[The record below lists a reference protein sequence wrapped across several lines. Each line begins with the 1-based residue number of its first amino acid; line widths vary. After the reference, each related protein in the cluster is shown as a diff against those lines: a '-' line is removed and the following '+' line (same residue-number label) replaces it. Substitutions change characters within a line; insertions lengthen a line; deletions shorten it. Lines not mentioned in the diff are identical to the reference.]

1 MASKKG
7 FYPWIKSIFGKRP
20 PVEGV
25 YAGPDMYNEDDDTD
39 DDPSMEEVY
48 AGPEYFER
56 GDPEV
61 RENGPE
67 EEDVTETDGSEETDD
82 EKDAENIKTPDA
94 EEDPDTKIE
103 EELPP
108 APAPRDAQNKFM
120 FMCVYAGPEYFSG
133 RGNIGMA
140 GMMKKEDL
148 KQTKCPKCGTEYP
161 EGNVACPDCG
171 ERTLYEGGKVAC
183 PSCGAHIAPN
193 AKFCENCGAK
203 QA

>member
-61 RENGPE
+61 RENEPE
-67 EEDVTETDGSEETDD
+67 EEDVTE
-82 EKDAENIKTPDA
+82 
-94 EEDPDTKIE
+94 DT
-103 EELPP
+103 LNTLV
-108 APAPRDAQNKFM
+108 R
-120 FMCVYAGPEYFSG
+120 EYH
-133 RGNIGMA
+133 R
-140 GMMKKEDL
+140 
-148 KQTKCPKCGTEYP
+148 QTGC
-161 EGNVACPDCG
+161 
-171 ERTLYEGGKVAC
+171 
-183 PSCGAHIAPN
+183 
-193 AKFCENCGAK
+193 
-203 QA
+203 